1 MQKTENNIKNKTDQ
15 RQRDNVRFKKPGL
28 LSRWAAVELINQ
40 VLEDK
45 KSISNQLQDSDLFKY
60 LTASDR
66 ARSQRLALQTL
77 RYLRR
82 IDDILHIYLSK
93 TPPNKAM
100 NILRLAVLEI
110 CSEKISPHAVVDGA
124 VSLMKASR
132 KLVQFSGLSNAILR
146 KISNNDVDSWNLGEV
161 TELPKWL
168 RKRLVH
174 VYDEAIVKDIEL
186 AHLNG
191 AKTDITLKPGL
202 DLIKWAE
209 ELNANILPTGS
220 LRLQASSQLSKLSG
234 FDEGMWWVQDVAA
247 TIPVKSIG
255 SLKGKSVLDTC
266 AAPGGKTLQLASLGA
281 EVVALDKSSSR
292 LKILR
297 ENLDRTNMLA
307 EIIQADFLNW
317 NTDQTFD
324 YILLDAPCT
333 ATGTIR
339 RHPDLPLLRTKED
352 LTSLI
357 QLQSDM
363 IDKSIDMLKPSG
375 KLIFTTCSLLPEEGE
390 IQVKAAMKRHNLRA
404 VKLSIEA
411 LGLNPNW
418 YNNDLDHLRL
428 RPDYWTDRGGMDGF
442 FIGVLENRKQLLD

>member
-45 KSISNQLQDSDLFKY
+45 KSISNQLQDSDLFKC

-110 CSEKISPHAVVDGA
+110 SSEKISPHAVVDGA
-124 VSLMKASR
+124 VSLMNASR

-146 KISNNDVDSWNLGEV
+146 KISNNAVDSWNLGEV

-307 EIIQADFLNW
+307 EIIQ
-317 NTDQTFD
+317 
-324 YILLDAPCT
+324 
-333 ATGTIR
+333 
-339 RHPDLPLLRTKED
+339 
-352 LTSLI
+352 
-357 QLQSDM
+357 SDM

-418 YNNDLDHLRL
+418 YNNDLDYLRL

-442 FIGVLENRKQLLD
+442 FISVLENRKQLLD